1 MTEGLRE
8 AFYKLF
14 TIEKFEDFGSARPWH
29 PQGTPSA
36 LKRKDMPFDSAEG
49 LHNSLHN
56 WCGGPIARVGDDG
69 KGVVGHM
76 SEVPVAAFDPIF
88 WFHHWYV

>member
-8 AFYKLF
+8 AFFKLF
-14 TIEKFEDFGSARPWH
+14 TIENFEDFGTTNPFKADP
-29 PQGTPSA
+29 P
-36 LKRKDMPFDSAEG
+36 RKDLPFDSSEG
-49 LHNSLHN
+49 IHNSLHN
-56 WCGGPIARVGDDG
+56 WCGGPIASIGSEG

-88 WFHHWYV
+88 WFHHW